1 MYRIEIK
8 NKAKKDIVSLPKREQ
23 ERVMAAINVLRENPF
38 AGKKLVG
45 EHEGARS
52 LRVWPYRIIYIIY
65 KEIVTVQ
72 ILRVGHRQ
80 GIYK

>member
-45 EHEGARS
+45 EYEGARS
-52 LRVWPYRIIYIIY
+52 LRVWPYRIIYVIY
-65 KEIVTVQ
+65 EEIVTVQ

-80 GIYK
+80 GVYK